1 MPWTVEKQYV
11 LELDQPLQPPVTRT
25 VHRDGTATMASGSV
39 ISKGSLV
46 GRGSIV
52 ESGTRLER
60 SIIGSDC
67 HIGRCAFL
75 QGSCLHGG
83 VRVDDSCLVS
93 SAVLGERVVVRAHA
107 RVEVRS
113 WWPTWLRSWGRS
125 RYDIVCLLKATFQIS
140 FYSCC
145 GQACCARV
153 DGLRLTSVAF
163 AMQTGAVLATHTVV
177 DTAHSVPA
185 GIHVSLI
192 QRKTCGAGS
201 DDEVEWREAGGD
213 GRRTS
218 SLQVLLNFHRRSV
231 VLQCNA
237 GRWFTTP
244 WDFQFRS

>member
-25 VHRDGTATMASGSV
+25 VHRDGTATIASGSV

-93 SAVLGERVVVRAHA
+93 SAVLGEQVVVRAHA

-113 WWPTWLRSWGRS
+113 WWPTHGCGLGGAIGTTLSACSRQRFRSPSILAVGKPAVHVLMA
-125 RYDIVCLLKATFQIS
+125 YDSHLW
-140 FYSCC
+140 
-145 GQACCARV
+145 
-153 DGLRLTSVAF
+153 
-163 AMQTGAVLATHTVV
+163 
-177 DTAHSVPA
+177 P
-185 GIHVSLI
+185 
-192 QRKTCGAGS
+192 
-201 DDEVEWREAGGD
+201 
-213 GRRTS
+213 
-218 SLQVLLNFHRRSV
+218 
-231 VLQCNA
+231 LQCRLA
-237 GRWFTTP
+237 LCWQHTLLLTQHTL
-244 WDFQFRS
+244 FQLAYTCL